1 MNFDLIRALDE
12 SNFFFNGSVYLQKK
26 VVEKTQRDRERL
38 LLDSSSNSL
47 LAALSTEFNFFDAIN
62 NGQKSDSFIKTK
74 IKNIYLSAADFKNSD
89 FESEDFFINEKKR
102 LAKEFLK
109 GDILIL
115 INKTNLGTDISCDIA
130 NSSIIYL
137 SLENGINFGFIANK
151 FVIDFL
157 YELNNKKGVYDTD
170 A

>member
-1 MNFDLIRALDE
+1 MEVQRSETINKIQELNKIKMKLENQINFLNKLSDIELNKIE
-12 SNFFFNGSVYLQKK
+12 
-26 VVEKTQRDRERL
+26 EKIFPERVGIFL
-38 LLDSSSNSL
+38 
-47 LAALSTEFNFFDAIN
+47 
-62 NGQKSDSFIKTK
+62 KRK
-74 IKNIYLSAADFKNSD
+74 IKNIYLSAADFKTSD